1 MKRTMCKRLLLGAV
15 LPLLLAG
22 CSTEE
27 HEKALW
33 YKEQGDF
40 YYQNGKWS
48 QAHAEY
54 GAAIGKD
61 EDLIE
66 AYIAIAYTCRMQGKI
81 EYIKSPNE
89 YGRRVAEERYQ
100 KAHWW
105 TEQCLEKDEGNPE
118 AYHLQG
124 LLWYDACKFEEAIDS
139 FDKALDHNP
148 HHKHANKY
156 KSMCLFMQGVKF
168 RSEGSAAKEKAAKY
182 LKEGAEK
189 DANVELTK
197 QVDLY
202 RASVDKYEIAATTM
216 EVYLSN
222 WDKVETDKAP
232 QEADLKNWIRVLRAM
247 AKADGTETEEARIY
261 MNKIKNVAPALT
273 EKGAA
278 EGAEGGQPVIRESDL
293 VPSMMGKDS
302 GSANQPK

>member
-1 MKRTMCKRLLLGAV
+1 MNRTIGLRLLGV
-15 LPLLLAG
+15 VIPLLLAG
-22 CSTEE
+22 CTSAD

-33 YKEQGDF
+33 FKDQGDF
-40 YYQNGKWS
+40 YYQNGKWD

-61 EDLIE
+61 EDFIE
-66 AYIAIAYTCRMQGKI
+66 AYIALAYTCRMQGKV

-89 YGRRVAEERYQ
+89 YGRRVAEKRYQ
-100 KAHWW
+100 EAHWW
-105 TEQCLEKDEGNPE
+105 TELCLEKEEGNPE
-118 AYHLQG
+118 AFHLQG
-124 LLWYDACKFEEAIDS
+124 LLWYDACKFEQAIDS
-139 FDKALDHNP
+139 FDKVLDHDP

-156 KSMCLFMQGVKF
+156 KSMCLFMQGVKL
-168 RSEGSAAKEKAAKY
+168 RGEGAAAKEKAAK
-182 LKEGAEK
+182 LRVEGEENE
-189 DANVELTK
+189 ANLEMSK

-202 RASVDKYEIAATTM
+202 RDAVEKYEVAAKTM
-216 EVYLSN
+216 EAYLTN
-222 WDKVETDKAP
+222 WDKLEVDKPP
-232 QEADLKNWIRVLRAM
+232 QEADLRNWIRVLREM
-247 AKADGTETEEARIY
+247 AKSDGTETEEARIY

-302 GSANQPK
+302 GAANQPK